1 MKSIAVFCGSSTGSN
16 PKYTEDAKK
25 LGSILASQK
34 ITLVYGG
41 AKRGLMQ
48 VVADSVLQNG
58 GQVIGVIPRFL
69 VEVEVAHRGLTE
81 LIITESMHERKL
93 KMFELSDGFAALP
106 GGIGTLEELFEVM
119 TWAQLNLHKKAIAIL
134 NSDNYYGHM
143 LSQLDHM
150 VEEGL
155 LKAFMR
161 DYLITTSNPADLISQ
176 MSRLDTGNRNLL
188 EESLV

>member
-1 MKSIAVFCGSSTGSN
+1 MKSIAVFCGSSTGHN
-16 PKYTEDAKK
+16 PTYKEDAKT
-25 LGSILASQK
+25 LGAILAERD
-34 ITLVYGG
+34 ITLIYGG
-41 AKRGLMQ
+41 AKRGIMK

-58 GQVIGVIPRFL
+58 GRVIGVIPRFL
-69 VEVEVAHRGLTE
+69 VDVEVAHRGLTE
-81 LIITESMHERKL
+81 LIITRSMHERKL

-134 NSDNYYGHM
+134 NSDNYYRHM
-143 LSQLDHM
+143 LRQLDHM

-155 LKAFMR
+155 LKSFMR
-161 DYLITTSNPADLISQ
+161 SYLITAYSPSDLIEQ
-176 MSRLDTGNRNLL
+176 MSRHDPGNGNLL